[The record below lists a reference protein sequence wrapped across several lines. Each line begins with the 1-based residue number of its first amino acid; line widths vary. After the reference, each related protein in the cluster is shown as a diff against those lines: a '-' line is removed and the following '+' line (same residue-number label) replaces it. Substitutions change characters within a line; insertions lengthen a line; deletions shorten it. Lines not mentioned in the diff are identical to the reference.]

1 MGLRFALLGAALA
14 LALAPLGAQAQGSY
28 RCVGKDGKKYYG
40 TTIPPQCVGQAV
52 EQLSPSGTVVKRFE
66 PQASAADLAKKEA
79 EEAEQ
84 KKRAAIAKEQGRR
97 DQALLATY
105 GSEKDIEQ
113 MRGRALAE
121 NQRVIEEARGKIAE
135 LKKRSATSRPG
146 ALDAEIQTQE
156 NLIQA
161 KNKDVAAINAKYDD
175 DRRRYLELT
184 RK

>member
-1 MGLRFALLGAALA
+1 MVLRFALLGAALS

-40 TTIPPQCVGQAV
+40 TTIPAQCVGLAV

-84 KKRAAIAKEQGRR
+84 KRRAAIAKEQGRR

-113 MRGRALAE
+113 MRGRALSE
-121 NQRVIEEARGKIAE
+121 NQAVIDEAQGKIAE

-146 ALDAEIQTQE
+146 ALDREMETQE

-161 KNKDVAAINAKYDD
+161 KKKEVAAINAKYDED
-175 DRRRYLELT
+175 KRRFQELT
-184 RK
+184 RR